1 MNIRRT
7 LFFWF
12 TLLNIAAGTQL
23 ITAQS
28 SFSFMPEGQVNLLA
42 DTEGSAYL
50 YIGGPTLK
58 LFEKET
64 HSLGLEYV
72 PSLRFR
78 PSAAEG
84 RKVVT
89 LTGAGLFMVHKPS
102 RIKYN
107 LVSYYDAPLREWTLA
122 FGIGYVFSKKLK
134 PCPDL

>member
-1 MNIRRT
+1 MNTRISF
-7 LFFWF
+7 FFWF
-12 TLLNIAAGTQL
+12 ILLHLAAGTQL
-23 ITAQS
+23 IAAQS

-42 DTEGSAYL
+42 DSEGSAYL

-72 PSLRFR
+72 QSLRFR

-134 PCPDL
+134 P

>member
-1 MNIRRT
+1 MNTRISFI
-7 LFFWF
+7 LWF
-12 TLLNIAAGTQL
+12 TLLNIMVGTQL
-23 ITAQS
+23 IAAQT

-42 DTEGSAYL
+42 DTQGSAYL

-78 PSAAEG
+78 PSASEG

-107 LVSYYDAPLREWTLA
+107 LVSYYDAPLREWSLS

-134 PCPDL
+134 PCRDL

>member
-1 MNIRRT
+1 MNTRISF
-7 LFFWF
+7 FFWIA
-12 TLLNIAAGTQL
+12 LLGVLAGTQFL
-23 ITAQS
+23 SAQS

-58 LFEKET
+58 LFEKDT
-64 HSLGLEYV
+64 HSLGIEYV
-72 PSLRFR
+72 PSLRYR

-84 RKVVT
+84 RKLVT
-89 LTGAGLFMVHKPS
+89 LTGAGLFMIHKPS

-122 FGIGYVFSKKLK
+122 FGIGYVFSKKSK
-134 PCPDL
+134 SNSDL

>member
-1 MNIRRT
+1 MKFRQPI
-7 LFFWF
+7 FFGF
-12 TLLNIAAGTQL
+12 VVLNILFSTQF

-28 SFSFMPEGQVNLLA
+28 NFSFMPEGQVNLLA

>member
-1 MNIRRT
+1 
-7 LFFWF
+7 
-12 TLLNIAAGTQL
+12 
-23 ITAQS
+23 
-28 SFSFMPEGQVNLLA
+28 MPEGQVNLLA

-64 HSLGLEYV
+64 HSLGLEYL

-78 PSAAEG
+78 PSASEG

-89 LTGAGLFMVHKPS
+89 LTGAGLFMMHKPS

-122 FGIGYVFSKKLK
+122 FGIGYVFSKKIK
-134 PCPDL
+134 PCPDLQTR

>member
-1 MNIRRT
+1 MKTRISF
-7 LFFWF
+7 FFWF

-23 ITAQS
+23 IAAQS

-64 HSLGLEYV
+64 HSLGLEYM